1 LKRAFVD
8 TNVLVCHF
16 TGEPEDQASRVD
28 DLLNKVDALD
38 IQLVLTDTVIFETV
52 HVLTHKLG
60 VERASIC
67 VTLKAFLAPLG
78 VNLSTKSEVIETLDL
93 WERESPLSFADCFH
107 LVMTKSLGLSEIYSF
122 DRQMNRYPGVARIE
136 P

>member
-8 TNVLVCHF
+8 TNALVCHF
-16 TGEPEDQASRVD
+16 TGKPEDQVSRVD
-28 DLLNKVDALD
+28 DLLHKVDTLE

-60 VERASIC
+60 VDRASVC
-67 VTLKAFLAPLG
+67 AALKALLAPLG

-93 WERESPLSFADCFH
+93 WMRESPLTFADCFH

-122 DRQMNRYPGVARIE
+122 DKQMNRYPGVARIK